1 MVKKY
6 ELPNE
11 MLQLIGGA
19 PDLDFG
25 MQQQSGAAQFATP
38 DVRRSDLISALRNI
52 SGPANPGFTRY
63 ANQANGAALSPTARK
78 TLNVIS
84 PARLTL
90 SKYIAP
96 DVVLPGGE
104 PPYVPP
110 YVPPF
115 VDKVIFNDVIDDKIV
130 DDGDILD
137 DPVEDVGTEIIDDG
151 IVLDDIVEDVGTEII
166 DNDFDG
172 LDLDDVVIPE
182 EKEKTGIVDIE
193 VVDGLEAQD
202 DGTTD
207 GILDLINAGFD
218 NSEKTGTVDIE
229 VVDGLEAQDDGTTGD
244 ILDLI
249 NSGLPGD
256 QDDFIQDDGTTD
268 GIQDIIDSIGDG
280 PEGSGGEDDYF
291 DSYDF
296 GNDFGYDFGYD
307 FGGGGGGGG
316 GKFVDDYS
324 GGVMAFAKGGKVTP
338 NRLAGPNPPG
348 PDDGFAALKN
358 GEFVLNKEAAEAIG
372 YELLNRL
379 NRTRP

>member
-6 ELPNE
+6 ELPDE

-19 PDLDFG
+19 PELDFG
-25 MQQQSGAAQFATP
+25 MQQQGGAAQFATP
-38 DVRRSDLISALRNI
+38 GVRRSDLISALRNI

-63 ANQANGAALSPTARK
+63 ANQANGSALSPTARK

-115 VDKVIFNDVIDDKIV
+115 VDKVIFNDVIDDEIV
-130 DDGDILD
+130 DDDDILD
-137 DPVEDVGTEIIDDG
+137 DPVEDVGTEIIDTSTDVDTDPEDDPVDPDPDW
-151 IVLDDIVEDVGTEII
+151 IDPTELDPFELDPLVYPEDPKK
-166 DNDFDG
+166 DR
-172 LDLDDVVIPE
+172 
-182 EKEKTGIVDIE
+182 
-193 VVDGLEAQD
+193 
-202 DGTTD
+202 DGTV
-207 GILDLINAGFD
+207 II
-218 NSEKTGTVDIE
+218 EEVDPNE
-229 VVDGLEAQDDGTTGD
+229 ESPQDDGTTGD

-280 PEGSGGEDDYF
+280 SGGPSGEDDYF

-296 GNDFGYDFGYD
+296 GNDFGYD

-379 NRTRP
+379 NKSRP